1 MLRDLAGLLAK
12 LGRLV
17 PKDGLVL
24 GLGRGK
30 RGVAALAGLG
40 NVTHDAVELFGWNKL
55 AVLALVS
62 QLAAGLPPARGL
74 RRSPGCP
81 RRIAR
86 GRPVR
91 VPGIPAQPQ
100 LELPNALPLS
110 LELRSQ
116 AGALRLDL
124 CDPRRK
130 PGAVGAGGISGR
142 PGLVTVHRGER
153 QGFD

>member
-86 GRPVR
+86 DEEERAIRRLPPKAAVWARDRSRAACESSRNSG
-91 VPGIPAQPQ
+91 PA
-100 LELPNALPLS
+100 A
-110 LELRSQ
+110 
-116 AGALRLDL
+116 A
-124 CDPRRK
+124 
-130 PGAVGAGGISGR
+130 
-142 PGLVTVHRGER
+142 
-153 QGFD
+153 

>member
-17 PKDGLVL
+17 PQDGLVL

-40 NVTHDAVELFGWNKL
+40 NVPHDAVELFGWIAREQAQRAIRALGPKARVCARGEL
-55 AVLALVS
+55 AVLSLVS

-86 GRPVR
+86 DEEERAIRRLPPKAAVWARDRSRAACESSRNSG
-91 VPGIPAQPQ
+91 PA
-100 LELPNALPLS
+100 A
-110 LELRSQ
+110 
-116 AGALRLDL
+116 A
-124 CDPRRK
+124 
-130 PGAVGAGGISGR
+130 
-142 PGLVTVHRGER
+142 
-153 QGFD
+153 